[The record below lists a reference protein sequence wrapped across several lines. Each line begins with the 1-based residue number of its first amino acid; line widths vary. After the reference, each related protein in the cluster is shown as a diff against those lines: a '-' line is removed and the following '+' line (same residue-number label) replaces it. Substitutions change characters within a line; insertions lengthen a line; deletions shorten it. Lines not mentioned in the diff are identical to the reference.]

1 MSPLPTPTAPV
12 NAATRRGASVV
23 RDPLHDENRRLA
35 GRGQQLRAALE
46 SAARENAELHRE
58 LPRAHAPNQHLRSLR
73 TASSRVSA
81 GADRVD
87 RAEWVRVMLADPCS
101 RNP

>member
-1 MSPLPTPTAPV
+1 MSPVSTPMAPV
-12 NAATRRGASVV
+12 TATRQRATPA
-23 RDPLHDENRRLA
+23 RDPLHVESVLA
-35 GRGQQLRAALE
+35 GRAQLRRALE

-58 LPRAHAPNQHLRSLR
+58 LARAHAQNQRLRSLR
-73 TASSRVSA
+73 TASSA

-87 RAEWVRVMLADPCS
+87 RADWVRVMLADPCS

>member
-1 MSPLPTPTAPV
+1 MSPVSTPTAPMT
-12 NAATRRGASVV
+12 ATRQPTSMV

-35 GRGQQLRAALE
+35 GCAQQLRTALE

-58 LPRAHAPNQHLRSLR
+58 LARAHAQNQRLRSLR
-73 TASSRVSA
+73 TASSGVSA

-87 RAEWVRVMLADPCS
+87 RAERVRVMLADPCS